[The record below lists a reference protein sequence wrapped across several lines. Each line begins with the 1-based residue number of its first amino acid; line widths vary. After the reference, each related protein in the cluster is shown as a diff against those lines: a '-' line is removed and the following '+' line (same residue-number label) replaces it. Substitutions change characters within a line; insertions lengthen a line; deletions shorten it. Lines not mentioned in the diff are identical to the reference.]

1 MTLAVAV
8 PTGSAEAEKLLVH
21 DRLEMVVSCFRS
33 LMADYGVV
41 CDISKVPDDMYI
53 GPLLVAE
60 LYSVFINVISNAI
73 KAVIAN
79 RDCAS
84 KKIEIVGETHG
95 KHGRLIIRDTGI
107 GVNLKKAAELF
118 NPYVSDPERVLYA
131 SLDESINKEHAFV
144 LGTGSGLGLNIVK
157 QIVQA
162 RQGKAEF
169 VAPSAGWNTELIVEI

>member
-1 MTLAVAV
+1 
-8 PTGSAEAEKLLVH
+8 
-21 DRLEMVVSCFRS
+21 
-33 LMADYGVV
+33 
-41 CDISKVPDDMYI
+41 MYI